1 MLKEVICEE
10 VAAEEVQKWADLFE
24 VVLSPE
30 TEQKLTRTVQV
41 GRLSLDEGTSTFTLK
56 LRKPIELENGK
67 TVDELTIREPT
78 AAEVRSVSKGGG
90 EVEQVIKILSAVTG
104 QPLGVIGRLKLKEL
118 TVCGEIFNFF
128 G

>member
-41 GRLSLDEGTSTFTLK
+41 GRLSLNEETLIFTLK
-56 LRKPIELENGK
+56 FRKSIELENKK

-78 AAEVRSVSKGGG
+78 AAEVRGVSRDG
-90 EVEQVIKILSAVTG
+90 EDVGQVIRILSVVTG
-104 QPLGVIGRLKLKEL
+104 QPLGVIGQLKLKEL
-118 TVCGEIFNFF
+118 TVCGELFNFF